1 MGMLFNAGGQT
12 GKDCLLTR
20 VDGVKVADR
29 LDWTQNVNLSLWKRS
44 TNCLQHRTPQKKKT
58 HWPQWSARSE
68 IILRTSNS
76 AMMLFTYECTQQLFT
91 RLSRIVSLPNL
102 ICFFFSLMFHFSGKL
117 TPGFTVEVVTEPYVL
132 KGKLEGH
139 IYFKPETYRMWAIEP
154 ETEVT
159 VSLFPE
165 NKIDRPYEI
174 NFPVSKEDII
184 MRRKLI
190 VLSHIGFPNLANTTE
205 AYILV
210 IGVQKIQLRL
220 KTWRLGK
227 FLKNWHCR
235 WRWNVFTLKRNF
247 CCASLRVRDFP
258 FLTPP
263 PFNRMRV
270 RWKKVIRPVQK
281 NWE

>member
-1 MGMLFNAGGQT
+1 MSTHSTVHSSFKNCFTSQFDLF
-12 GKDCLLTR
+12 
-20 VDGVKVADR
+20 
-29 LDWTQNVNLSLWKRS
+29 
-44 TNCLQHRTPQKKKT
+44 
-58 HWPQWSARSE
+58 
-68 IILRTSNS
+68 I
-76 AMMLFTYECTQQLFT
+76 
-91 RLSRIVSLPNL
+91 
-102 ICFFFSLMFHFSGKL
+102 FFSLTFHFSGKL

-165 NKIDRPYEI
+165 NKIDRPHEI
-174 NFPVSKEDII
+174 TFPVSKEDII

-235 WRWNVFTLKRNF
+235 WRWNIFTLKRNF
-247 CCASLRVRDFP
+247 CECVTSCPGFP
-258 FLTPP
+258 ISQPPPP

-270 RWKKVIRPVQK
+270 RWKKSQSTCSKKLRIDGNSPRKINFPYMLGFGL
-281 NWE
+281 W